1 LESHIISLNHR
12 GVTISK
18 TLLQVITEEHSKQPL
33 REKLEKDNDWTANI
47 TSQVAWEDYRKSM
60 DRDAISCWMA
70 SVEEARIKA
79 AQRRDV
85 VKNIRKQT

>member
-18 TLLQVITEEHSKQPL
+18 MLLQVITEEHSKQPL

-70 SVEEARIKA
+70 SAEEARIKA